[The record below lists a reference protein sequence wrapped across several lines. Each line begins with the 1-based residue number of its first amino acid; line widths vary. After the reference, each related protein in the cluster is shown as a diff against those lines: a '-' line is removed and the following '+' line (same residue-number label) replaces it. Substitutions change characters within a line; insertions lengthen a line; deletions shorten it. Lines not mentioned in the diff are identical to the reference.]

1 MDKLRISGIALG
13 VSALVAI
20 SFSLGLFQG
29 LEFFFE
35 DLLVRPKPAS
45 PDMVVIAIDD
55 ASLQKIGQWPWP
67 REILARAI
75 AIMEKNPPRALGV
88 DIMLSEPSGRG
99 VADDETLRIA
109 LAHTTYPV
117 VFPAEA
123 NPLFFSHNKIPRAEN
138 LLMPLPLFT
147 ESSKADMLQRVTL
160 GHVNLILD
168 PDGIVRKFPLI
179 IETPSIR
186 SDSMRAFGYEVLKQ
200 GGYTIPDEK
209 KLNALVRIAYSAP
222 PGAIRK
228 ISFSRLL
235 DDGEGVGKMLQDKI
249 VLIGVTAPD
258 LHDTKLTPFSR
269 GTEMPGVELQ
279 AEIVTMLQVGYR
291 LVLLPPY
298 LAYIWILAAA
308 LLPAFFFIIWPR
320 SLKPLAASTI
330 AGVVYTITVVVLFEN
345 GVVANMLHIHFAWIL
360 STSSLFAHRYLSGE
374 QERKEIKKLFGKYVS
389 PRVLEEILVDPAKV
403 TLGGEEREVTVL
415 FSDIRGFTTLSEKT
429 SPQELVR
436 ILNKYFSAMSAEIVN
451 REAVLDKYIGD
462 AIMAFWGAPFDD
474 PLQADHALAAAQG
487 MISALKK
494 LNEEL
499 REIGDPEIAIGIGI
513 HTGPAV
519 VGNIGSEFRFDYTLI
534 GDTVNVAS
542 RLEGL
547 NKEHKTT
554 LIISES
560 TKNKLQEPHEF
571 RSLGEVTVKGRGEPL
586 HVYTLS

>member
-1 MDKLRISGIALG
+1 MDKIRAFGITLCAG
-13 VSALVAI
+13 IIVAVS
-20 SFSLGLFQG
+20 FWLGLFQG

-45 PDMVVIAIDD
+45 ADVVVIAIDD

-67 REILARAI
+67 REIFARTLAVLNN
-75 AIMEKNPPRALGV
+75 NPPAVVGV

-99 VADDETLRIA
+99 AADDAALRTV
-109 LAHTTYPV
+109 LAGITYPV

-123 NPLFFSHNKIPRAEN
+123 SPLVLSETDKAPRAEN
-138 LLMPLPLFT
+138 LLTPLALFIDNI
-147 ESSKADMLQRVTL
+147 ERVSL
-160 GHVNLILD
+160 GHANFILD
-168 PDGIVRKFPLI
+168 PDGIVRKFPLLI
-179 IETPSIR
+179 ATQYPSAR
-186 SDSMRAFGYEVLKQ
+186 PGVLAAFGYEILKQ
-200 GGYTIPDEK
+200 GGYAIPDEK
-209 KLNALVRIAYSAP
+209 KLDAIPRIAYSAL
-222 PGAIRK
+222 PGSIRK

-235 DDGEGVGKMLQDKI
+235 DGGEETGTMLRDKI

-279 AEIVTMLQVGYR
+279 AQIVTMLQSGYR
-291 LVLLPPY
+291 LVPLAPF
-298 LAYIWILAAA
+298 LAYLWILAAA
-308 LLPAFFFIIWPR
+308 LLPALFFFLWPR
-320 SLKPLAASTI
+320 SLKPLAASVA
-330 AGVVYTITVVVLFEN
+330 AGVAYMVAIAVLFEN
-345 GVVANMLHIHFAWIL
+345 GIVVNMLHTHFAWLL
-360 STSSLFAHRYLSGE
+360 STSALFAYRYLSGE
-374 QERKEIKKLFGKYVS
+374 RERKEIKKLFGKYVS

-403 TLGGEEREVTVL
+403 ALGGEEREVTVL

-462 AIMAFWGAPFDD
+462 AIMAFWGAPLDD
-474 PLQADHALAAAQG
+474 PLQADHALAAAKG
-487 MISALKK
+487 MIAALKK

-499 REIGDPEIAIGIGI
+499 AAAGDPEIAIGIGI
-513 HTGPAV
+513 HTGRAV

-554 LIISES
+554 LIISEN
-560 TKNKLQEPHEF
+560 TKNKLREPHEL
-571 RSLGEVTVKGRGEPL
+571 RSLGEVSVKGRAEPL
-586 HVYTLS
+586 HVYTLL